1 VIARIIRPQGR
12 RGELLAEI
20 LTDFPEK
27 FAERKQVWLSR
38 EDISE
43 QREYTVEDHWFHK
56 GRVVLHFS
64 GVDSISQAES
74 LTGFL
79 VQIRSEAR
87 VQLDPGSVYVSDLVG
102 SLLVNV
108 SGEQPGEIGRVEDV
122 LQGLGAAPLLLVRNA
137 GQQYEIPFAAEYT
150 VRFDPDR
157 KLLEMKLPAGL
168 LGVNAPL
175 SEDEKREQRKR

>member
-1 VIARIIRPQGR
+1 M
-12 RGELLAEI
+12 
-20 LTDFPEK
+20 
-27 FAERKQVWLSR
+27 
-38 EDISE
+38 
-43 QREYTVEDHWFHK
+43 
-56 GRVVLHFS
+56 
-64 GVDSISQAES
+64 
-74 LTGFL
+74 
-79 VQIRSEAR
+79 
-87 VQLDPGSVYVSDLVG
+87 SDLVG

-108 SGEQPGEIGRVEDV
+108 SGEQPGEVGRVEDV

-168 LGVNAPL
+168 LGVNAPV

>member
-1 VIARIIRPQGR
+1 MVCLAARLLVGLAAHKAEPLPRYPPCCQLPTHNQLTVIARIIRPQGR

-74 LTGFL
+74 LTG
-79 VQIRSEAR
+79 
-87 VQLDPGSVYVSDLVG
+87 
-102 SLLVNV
+102 
-108 SGEQPGEIGRVEDV
+108 
-122 LQGLGAAPLLLVRNA
+122 
-137 GQQYEIPFAAEYT
+137 
-150 VRFDPDR
+150 
-157 KLLEMKLPAGL
+157 
-168 LGVNAPL
+168 
-175 SEDEKREQRKR
+175 